1 MMNQNLNVL
10 GVYREAE
17 FSPGKVADDAAIIDA
32 ALAELERA
40 GADVNVMTAEKFVA
54 TEPRH
59 AGLVLAMCQSHQAL
73 NCLASVEK
81 IGAVVMNTALAIRNC
96 YRDLLGAGLMHA
108 GVPVPEGA
116 LVSTALPLDPKP
128 LRPLDLNAPLYV
140 KRGDLHAL
148 GPDDVSRV
156 AGYGQL
162 ESALADF
169 GRRGVR
175 RAYVQQEFPG
185 EVVKFYG
192 VSGSQYFAAMPER
205 GTLSETQTT
214 ALQRAAAIAAEALGL
229 DVWGGDAVFD
239 ANEFAIV
246 DFNDWPSFRHVRDEA
261 ARAIARRSMQLLGRE
276 AATRDVSA
284 K

>member
-1 MMNQNLNVL
+1 MNLTVL

-40 GADVNVMTAEKFVA
+40 GADVKAMTAEKFVA
-54 TEPRH
+54 TAPHH
-59 AGLVLAMCQSHQAL
+59 AGVVLAMCQSHQAL
-73 NCLASVEK
+73 GCLASVEK
-81 IGAVVMNTALAIRNC
+81 SGAVVINTALAIRNC

-116 LVSTALPLDPKP
+116 LVSTTLPLDPKP
-128 LRPLDLNAPLYV
+128 LRALDLNAPLYV

-156 AGYGQL
+156 AGYDQL

-169 GRRGVR
+169 GRRGVH
-175 RAYVQQEFPG
+175 RAYIQQEFPG

-205 GTLSETQTT
+205 GTLGDAQAS
-214 ALQRAAAIAAEALGL
+214 ALQRAAAVAADALGL

-239 ANEFAIV
+239 GNEFAIV
-246 DFNDWPSFRHVRDEA
+246 DFNDWPSFRRVRDEA

-276 AATRDVSA
+276 AATRDLSA